1 MQVDIRDTSVFQNTL
16 STLQSLQNRIKDKI
30 NFVLN
35 ELQKKQSVVN
45 NELNIS
51 NNFLNLAKANEMQ
64 KQAVLAQKTAQ
75 LARALQQEAIALA
88 SGNPVVI
95 AVASAYVAKAT
106 HKEIIA
112 QKKYQKARENR
123 INMQRRV
130 ELVKKAKYQ
139 IDMLYEQTKMQLNSL
154 QLQVAGLTQVLNAR
168 LTKGDLS
175 QKDYLTQ
182 DTKTIKNDEK
192 YKNIP
197 QTGGTWSGKPGNSTF
212 KPDRDTVPKQP
223 YGNMKN
229 WGEILDE
236 YNIDGIE
243 FKDGEPDFKAISK
256 GSVEIN
262 DFTTQRDDNFYQA
275 DQNLANQWNQESTT
289 GKSNWSISDVKQY
302 RKEKKLTWHERNDMK
317 SMDLV
322 PQEVH
327 GNIPHSGG
335 ISKAKKKIQLEEE
348 DVG

>member
-1 MQVDIRDTSVFQNTL
+1 MQVDIRDIRIFKTTIQVVFSVKD
-16 STLQSLQNRIKDKI
+16 RITNKI
-30 NFVLN
+30 NFVVN
-35 ELQKKQSVVN
+35 ELQKKQNEVN

-51 NNFLNLAKANEMQ
+51 NNFLNIAKAHEMQ

-75 LARALQQEAIALA
+75 LARALQQEAIALS

-95 AVASAYVAKAT
+95 AAATTYVSKAT
-106 HKEIIA
+106 YEEMMA
-112 QKKYQKARENR
+112 QRGYQKARENCL
-123 INMQRRV
+123 NMQRRV
-130 ELVKKAKYQ
+130 ELVKNAKYQ

-168 LTKGDLS
+168 LIKGDLS

-182 DTKTIKNDEK
+182 DTKTVQNDVK

-197 QTGGTWSGKPGNSTF
+197 QTNGTWSGDPGNSTF

-223 YGNMKN
+223 YGNKRT

-275 DQNLANQWNQESTT
+275 DQNLSDQWNQESKT
-289 GKSNWSISDVKQY
+289 GKSNWSILDVKQY

-335 ISKAKKKIQLEEE
+335 ISKAKKKLQLEEE
-348 DVG
+348 NV